1 MGGDD
6 RHLERGAVRAGH
18 RDPHRR
24 VHRPRRPRPLE
35 HRRLRPAGGVAGR
48 ASWRP
53 ETPSGAGSSET
64 CTTAPSSA
72 SSRSRWRCG
81 WPGTRLEAD
90 PAAANALLEAASEEL
105 ATALEELREL
115 ARGIHPAILTDRGLA
130 PALEAL
136 AGRSPVPVAITSLPE
151 DRLPP
156 QVEAAAYYVVSE
168 SLANVAKYAGASR
181 VDVAVVCRDGW
192 AFVEVAD
199 DGAGGADPARGSGLL
214 GLADRVEAL
223 VGEPRR
229 REPGGRRD
237 TRARPHPARIAAPPG
252 RSASRTADASPPH
265 RAGRDG
271 AGTMRPCLYS
281 PSRGAVMPR
290 KNLAAR
296 MGGWSAHHRWLA
308 LGLWFAF
315 VIAAIVGGAITGQV
329 NLKESQLG
337 DGEAGHAARVI
348 DDAGFKDRAGEMILI
363 TYPGHTIGDPGFR
376 AVVNQAVDR
385 VSTFPQVT
393 NVRSPL
399 ASEQLRPGDQGR
411 RIGARAVRHHG
422 RRSTRPRTASSR
434 S

>member
-1 MGGDD
+1 ME
-6 RHLERGAVRAGH
+6 LSAV
-18 RDPHRR
+18 
-24 VHRPRRPRPLE
+24 
-35 HRRLRPAGGVAGR
+35 
-48 ASWRP
+48 
-53 ETPSGAGSSET
+53 
-64 CTTAPSSA
+64 
-72 SSRSRWRCG
+72 
-81 WPGTRLEAD
+81 
-90 PAAANALLEAASEEL
+90 
-105 ATALEELREL
+105 
-115 ARGIHPAILTDRGLA
+115 
-130 PALEAL
+130 
-136 AGRSPVPVAITSLPE
+136 PE
-151 DRLPP
+151 DRLPA

-223 VGEPRR
+223 SGNLDVESPEGAGTRV
-229 REPGGRRD
+229 
-237 TRARPHPARIAAPPG
+237 RARIPLGIAAPAGVRLPAP
-252 RSASRTADASPPH
+252 RTPARRTAGAHDREQDASVLHP
-265 RAGRDG
+265 
-271 AGTMRPCLYS
+271 

-348 DDAGFKDRAGEMILI
+348 DDAGFKDRAGEMIII
-363 TYPGHTIGDPGFR
+363 TYPGHTVDDPSFR

-399 ASEQLRPGDQGR
+399 ASEQRRPGDEGR
-411 RIGARAVRHHG
+411 RARRSCSSTSRA
-422 RRSTRPRTASSR
+422 RSTRPRTASSR